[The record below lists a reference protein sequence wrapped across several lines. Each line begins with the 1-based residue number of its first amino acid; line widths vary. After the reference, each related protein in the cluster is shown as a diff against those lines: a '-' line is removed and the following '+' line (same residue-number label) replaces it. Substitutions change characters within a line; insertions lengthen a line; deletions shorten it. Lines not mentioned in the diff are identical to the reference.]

1 MFLLR
6 FAKNGQDDEYATTA
20 QTLAEANKCINNI
33 TNILREHDKLRS
45 IKKAGNNYYEYRLAN
60 DDGLHAYVS
69 KPTEIWYQ
77 LQFLDDDEKVIR
89 AYKLQNID
97 KASQLIFKNRGLEY
111 KLFIIADNEPIEYT
125 DPESPDFIEF
135 VEDESEDEDEDS
147 DTETKPNAVDEYS
160 WALPVAVLIAGV
172 LSIATLVS
180 ASSNGGYIS
189 PSAYWLLVAALVI
202 AIAIT
207 RTKLKS
213 INTHTF
219 CHVALGVPV
228 FFAIATIILG
238 TMIRLASLNSSTES
252 TDESTSLTIAT
263 NLEGADDYVQAGA
276 ILGTIGGG
284 AVDVGLLLLLYKMAT
299 SDRTKRGD

>member
-6 FAKNGQDDEYATTA
+6 FAKNNQVTEYATTA
-20 QTLAEANKCINNI
+20 RTLAEANKCINNI
-33 TNILREHDKLRS
+33 TNTLKEHGELES
-45 IKKAGNNYYEYRLAN
+45 MKKAGNNYYVYKLATG
-60 DDGLHAYVS
+60 DSFHIYIS
-69 KPTEIWYQ
+69 KPAEIWYQ

-89 AYKLQNID
+89 AYKLQNMD
-97 KASQLIFKNRGLEY
+97 KASQLVFKNRGLEY
-111 KLFIIADNEPIEYT
+111 KLFIVANNEPMEYA

-135 VEDESEDEDEDS
+135 VEYESDDEDGSS
-147 DTETKPNAVDEYS
+147 DTEATPNAVDEYG

-238 TMIRLASLNSSTES
+238 TMIRLTSLNSTEGM
-252 TDESTSLTIAT
+252 DNRASLTINN
-263 NLEGADDYVQAGA
+263 NLEGANDYTQAGFVLGAA
-276 ILGTIGGG
+276 IQ
-284 AVDVGLLLLLYKMAT
+284 GLLLMLLYRIAT
-299 SDRTKRGD
+299 TDHKKKSN

>member
-1 MFLLR
+1 MILLR
-6 FAKNGQDDEYATTA
+6 FAKNDQNAEYATAT
-20 QTLAEANKCINNI
+20 QTLADANRCINNL
-33 TNILREHDKLRS
+33 TNTLKEHDELES
-45 IKKAGNNYYEYRLAN
+45 MKKAGNNYYEYRLTN
-60 DDGLHAYVS
+60 GDSLHIHVS
-69 KPTEIWYQ
+69 KPMEIWYQ

-219 CHVALGVPV
+219 CHVALGAPI

-238 TMIRLASLNSSTES
+238 TMIRLTSLNSTEGM
-252 TDESTSLTIAT
+252 DNRASLTINN
-263 NLEGADDYVQAGA
+263 NLEGANDYTQAGVVLGAA
-276 ILGTIGGG
+276 IQ
-284 AVDVGLLLLLYKMAT
+284 GLLLILLYRIAT
-299 SDRTKRGD
+299 TDYQKKSN

>member
-1 MFLLR
+1 M
-6 FAKNGQDDEYATTA
+6 
-20 QTLAEANKCINNI
+20 
-33 TNILREHDKLRS
+33 
-45 IKKAGNNYYEYRLAN
+45 
-60 DDGLHAYVS
+60 
-69 KPTEIWYQ
+69 
-77 LQFLDDDEKVIR
+77 IR

-189 PSAYWLLVAALVI
+189 PSAYWLLAAALVI

-238 TMIRLASLNSSTES
+238 TMIRLTSLNNTES
-252 TDESTSLTIAT
+252 IDNRASLTINN
-263 NLEGADDYVQAGA
+263 NLEGADDYAQAGA
-276 ILGTIGGG
+276 VLGTIGGR
-284 AVDVGLLLLLYKMAT
+284 
-299 SDRTKRGD
+299 SS